1 MTADFPPPSSR
12 ARYRRWLF
20 LPEGCTPSLPH
31 EYQFNVDTAAGR
43 EALERILGFLEE
55 RFNAEE
61 SSR

>member
-1 MTADFPPPSSR
+1 MAVL
-12 ARYRRWLF
+12 ARGLHAV
-20 LPEGCTPSLPH
+20 TPH

-61 SSR
+61 TLR

>member
-1 MTADFPPPSSR
+1 
-12 ARYRRWLF
+12 
-20 LPEGCTPSLPH
+20 LPEGYTPSLPH

-61 SSR
+61 TLR